1 MTATGDAPQLTRARQ
16 RADRASTSAGRRR
29 EVAQHGALMARAIK
43 LRDQVAS
50 GRRRADTSRTRS
62 WAQIAVGVLVVA
74 AGLTVLYATDPAW
87 NWTGAV
93 AVGLGPTV
101 AMLGVIDLAR
111 SGLDGEQRVERIFR
125 GIRECGAVVT
135 ALLISMEVLTATIA
149 AVLLGA
155 AVASGDWSDEV
166 LFYLTNALTF
176 AVMASGTMMM
186 VSVAELRPIALARG
200 GWWRLLAAFRQ
211 FTTIAVP
218 VVLVGAAVALS
229 LRDTWAVAV
238 AMVSLATVFI
248 GWARVDRAATGE
260 AIRRLAEAADAVAVA
275 VRPIVA
281 CSEPDPIPQ
290 SQAHRVL
297 EALETLEI
305 ACHLKMRSGMP
316 ARPRYLV
323 DDELIIVVRA
333 CRAAF
338 VDWPIEHAAAALTA
352 AVSRELAAMDRRL
365 LARELLVFAAD
376 IRRLAT
382 LTPGRVIAG

>member
-1 MTATGDAPQLTRARQ
+1 MSATAGAPQLTRASP
-16 RADRASTSAGRRR
+16 RADHPATPAGRRR

-62 WAQIAVGVLVVA
+62 WAQIAVGALVVA
-74 AGLTVLYATDPAW
+74 AGLTVLYATDPVW

-176 AVMASGTMMM
+176 AFMASGTMMM

-200 GWWRLLAAFRQ
+200 GWWRQLAAFRQ

-229 LRDTWAVAV
+229 LRDTRAVAV

-338 VDWPIEHAAAALTA
+338 VDGPIEHAAAALTA